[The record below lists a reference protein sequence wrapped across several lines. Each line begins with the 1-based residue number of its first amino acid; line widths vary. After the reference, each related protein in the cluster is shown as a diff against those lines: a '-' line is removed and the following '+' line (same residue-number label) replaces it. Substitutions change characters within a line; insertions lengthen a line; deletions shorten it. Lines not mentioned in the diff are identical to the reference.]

1 MNSSAGLPNVVRE
14 LDKGTIFRRTLLR
27 TFERADRDIAV
38 SRVKSQEH
46 VRQSSIEKS
55 QWAMD
60 LLARARNPEP
70 RHNFRTNKSKT
81 VRLSEF
87 RASEHSAVSSPREGP

>member
-60 LLARARNPEP
+60 LLARAPQP
-70 RHNFRTNKSKT
+70 GA
-81 VRLSEF
+81 
-87 RASEHSAVSSPREGP
+87 ASQLPYQQIQDREAL